1 MTKEQ
6 FLQKHELSELDYRNL
21 VRYEEVR
28 KSATMNMFEYLN
40 FMREF
45 NVNGGKKLAQWI
57 LTGDNYSDFLK
68 TLEAK

>member
-1 MTKEQ
+1 
-6 FLQKHELSELDYRNL
+6 
-21 VRYEEVR
+21 
-28 KSATMNMFEYLN
+28 MNMFEYLN

-57 LTGDNYSDFLK
+57 LTGDNYSDFLE